1 MLIQKLTELGLSREE
16 AQVYLTLLELGGAFA
31 STIAAKTAIPRVN
44 TYYVLDQ
51 LRKRGLLTITQ
62 RGAIKFFIAEP
73 PNVFVNHI
81 EQQYGL
87 AKNVLPELLSITNT
101 NAYKPII
108 RSYENLDG
116 IKAIFDQTLTAK
128 SEVLGYTNLE
138 SLGDLL
144 ADYLPMYAKKIIA
157 RRIKTRWL
165 SPSTERARQ
174 FIKRF
179 YPKDYPQDL
188 VEVLF
193 VNPKEFNFEN
203 QIAIYDN
210 TAAIV
215 SLNAEELVGMLIESG
230 VYARTQRAIFNL
242 AWLGATSFVAK

>member
-1 MLIQKLTELGLSREE
+1 MLAQKLNELGLSTEE
-16 AQVYLTLLELGGAFA
+16 AQVYIKLLELGGAFA
-31 STIAAKTAIPRVN
+31 STVSSKTGIPRVN

-51 LRKRGLLTITQ
+51 LRKRRLLSINQ
-62 RGAIKFFIAEP
+62 RGAVKFFIAEP
-73 PNVFVNHI
+73 PQVFINQI
-81 EQQYGL
+81 EQQFES
-87 AKNVLPELLSITNT
+87 AKSVLPELLSITNT
-101 NAYKPII
+101 NAFKPTIK
-108 RSYENLDG
+108 SYENIDG
-116 IKAIFDQTLTAK
+116 IKTIFDQTLNAK

-144 ADYLPMYAKKIIA
+144 ADYLPSYTKKLIAKK
-157 RRIKTRWL
+157 IKTRWL
-165 SPSTERARQ
+165 SPSTERARE

-179 YPKDYPQDL
+179 YPKDFPHEL

-215 SLNAEELVGMLIESG
+215 SLNPEELVGMVIESG